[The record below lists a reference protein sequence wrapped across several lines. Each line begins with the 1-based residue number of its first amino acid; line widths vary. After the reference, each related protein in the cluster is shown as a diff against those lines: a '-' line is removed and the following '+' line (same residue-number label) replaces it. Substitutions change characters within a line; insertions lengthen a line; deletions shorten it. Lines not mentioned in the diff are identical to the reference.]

1 MDVWAYILEDGITV
15 AATMD
20 INSVPQGFQTTK
32 FTIDNLGK
40 TNFKVE
46 NGQIIIDEDKNIVIA
61 RNKKIIQFA
70 NNCGKVI
77 TSGFKSGN
85 NTYGSQITD
94 QNNIYTAAK
103 YGGYLWTLN
112 SNNMWLFIQYTSEE
126 AQQIESDLHIF
137 IQNQQNIYAN
147 LITQVN
153 NSSDIT
159 YIESLS
165 WPSLT

>member
-61 RNKKIIQFA
+61 RNKKIIQ
-70 NNCGKVI
+70 
-77 TSGFKSGN
+77 
-85 NTYGSQITD
+85 
-94 QNNIYTAAK
+94 
-103 YGGYLWTLN
+103 
-112 SNNMWLFIQYTSEE
+112 
-126 AQQIESDLHIF
+126 
-137 IQNQQNIYAN
+137 
-147 LITQVN
+147 
-153 NSSDIT
+153 
-159 YIESLS
+159 
-165 WPSLT
+165 